1 MEQETFDSDTFK
13 EFTEQFNG
21 IFSGSQG
28 SVLFVNYPVRM
39 GKTYNMIRKVYLDPF
54 FTG

>member
-21 IFSGSQG
+21 IFLGSQG
-28 SVLFVNYPVRM
+28 SVLFVNCPVRM
-39 GKTYNMIRKVYLDPF
+39 SKTYTMIRKVYLGPF